1 MEQTSAASFAMH
13 TDRTLTFALAAAC
26 LLLSACG
33 DRHFDQ
39 GPMRTESRDVGTFT
53 AIDMDGDGRLQ
64 IDVGSPASVT
74 VEGKQSVVTALK
86 TEVRGDTLYISSKR
100 KDWMFFGGSQRL
112 TLRITVPRLASLALD
127 GGNDV
132 RLSGF
137 NGGESN
143 IKVQGAAHV
152 QADGTLKELT
162 IYMAGAGHADFSKLV
177 ANDAKVT
184 VDGVGSVFVNSRN
197 SLNATMNG
205 VGAILYTGNP
215 HVVNTSMNGLGR
227 ISQRNPKDL
236 ERRDKDEGE
245 RPDERGSVDPESLQ
259 PEYEKDTN
267 KGGRKGSDKDPPG
280 GVTEVI

>member
-1 MEQTSAASFAMH
+1 MHIDKTFA
-13 TDRTLTFALAAAC
+13 FALAATC
-26 LLLSACG
+26 LVLSACG

-39 GPMRTESRDVGTFT
+39 GPLRTESRDVGTFD

-64 IDVGSPASVT
+64 IDVGSPASIT
-74 VEGKQSVVTALK
+74 IEGKESVVAALK
-86 TEVRGDTLYISSKR
+86 TEVRGDTLYVRSKR

-112 TLRITVPRLASLALD
+112 TLRITVPRLASLKLD

-132 RLSGF
+132 RLTGF

-143 IKVQGAAHV
+143 IKLQGAAHV
-152 QADGTLKELT
+152 EADGTLKALT
-162 IYMAGAGHADFSKLV
+162 VYMAGAGHADFSKLV

-184 VDGVGSVFVNSRN
+184 VDGIGSVFVNSKD

-227 ISQRNPKDL
+227 ISQRKPKDV
-236 ERRDKDEGE
+236 ERGEQDEGQG
-245 RPDERGSVDPESLQ
+245 PDERKSVDPESLQ
-259 PEYEKDTN
+259 PEYERDRK
-267 KGGRKGSDKDPPG
+267 KEPRKGVDQDPPG
-280 GVTEVI
+280 GMTEVI

>member
-1 MEQTSAASFAMH
+1 MH
-13 TDRTLTFALAAAC
+13 IHRTFTFALAASC
-26 LLLSACG
+26 VLLSACDG
-33 DRHFDQ
+33 RRFDQ
-39 GPMRTESRDVGTFT
+39 GPVRTESRDVGTFD
-53 AIDMDGDGRLQ
+53 AIEMDGDGRLQ

-74 VEGKQSVVTALK
+74 VEGKESVVTALK
-86 TEVRGDTLYISSKR
+86 TEVRGNTLHISSKR
-100 KDWMFFGGSQRL
+100 KDWMFFGGTQRL
-112 TLRITVPRLASLALD
+112 KLRITVPHLASLTLD

-132 RLSGF
+132 RLTGF

-152 QADGTLKELT
+152 EADGNLKGLT

-227 ISQRNPKDL
+227 ISQRNSKDL
-236 ERRDKDEGE
+236 ERRERNEGE
-245 RPDERGSVDPESLQ
+245 GPNERGPVDPESLQ
-259 PEYEKDTN
+259 PEYEKDKN
-267 KGGRKGSDKDPPG
+267 KNGRKGSEKEAPG

>member
-1 MEQTSAASFAMH
+1 MH
-13 TDRTLTFALAAAC
+13 IDKTLACALAATC

-33 DRHFDQ
+33 DRQFDR
-39 GPMRTESRDVGTFT
+39 GPMRTESREVGTFD
-53 AIDMDGDGRLQ
+53 AIEMDGDGKLQ

-74 VEGKQSVVTALK
+74 IEGKESVVAGLK

-100 KDWMFFGGSQRL
+100 RDWMFFGGSQRL
-112 TLRITVPRLASLALD
+112 TLRITVPRLTSLALD

-132 RLSGF
+132 RLTGF
-137 NGGESN
+137 NGGESK

-152 QADGTLKELT
+152 EADGTLEELT
-162 IYMAGAGHADFSKLV
+162 VYMAGAGHADFSRLV

-184 VDGVGSVFVNSRN
+184 VDGVGSVFVNSKE

-227 ISQRNPKDL
+227 ISQRNSKDRD
-236 ERRDKDEGE
+236 RREEGE
-245 RPDERGSVDPESLQ
+245 RREEGKPVDPNSLQ
-259 PEYEKDTN
+259 PEYEKDNDKGRSQGSN
-267 KGGRKGSDKDPPG
+267 KIPPG
-280 GVTEVI
+280 GMTEVI

>member
-1 MEQTSAASFAMH
+1 MH
-13 TDRTLTFALAAAC
+13 IDRTFTFALAAAG
-26 LLLSACG
+26 LLLSACA
-33 DRHFDQ
+33 DRDFDQ
-39 GPMRTESRDVGTFT
+39 GPMRTESRDVGTFD
-53 AIDMDGDGRLQ
+53 AVDMDGDGKLQ

-74 VEGKQSVVTALK
+74 VEGKESVVTALK

-112 TLRITVPRLASLALD
+112 TLRITVPRLTSLTLD

-132 RLSGF
+132 RLTGF

-152 QADGTLKELT
+152 EADGTLKELT
-162 IYMAGAGHADFSKLV
+162 VYMAGAGHADFSKLV

-184 VDGVGSVFVNSRN
+184 VDGVGSVFVNSKD

-227 ISQRNPKDL
+227 ISQRTPKDL
-236 ERRDKDEGE
+236 ERHGKDEGKG
-245 RPDERGSVDPESLQ
+245 PDERESVDPESLQ
-259 PEYEKDTN
+259 PEYEKD
-267 KGGRKGSDKDPPG
+267 KSKDKRKDVDKDLPG

>member
-1 MEQTSAASFAMH
+1 MH
-13 TDRTLTFALAAAC
+13 TDRTFAFALATTC
-26 LLLSACG
+26 LLLAACD

-39 GPMRTESRDVGTFT
+39 GPMRTESREVGTFH
-53 AIDMDGDGRLQ
+53 AIDMDGDGKLQ

-74 VEGKQSVVTALK
+74 IEGKESVVAALK
-86 TEVRGDTLYISSKR
+86 TEVRGDTLHISSKR
-100 KDWMFFGGSQRL
+100 KDWMFFGGAQRL
-112 TLRITVPRLASLALD
+112 TLRITVPHLASLKLD

-137 NGGESN
+137 NGGESS

-152 QADGTLKELT
+152 EADGTLEELT
-162 IYMAGAGHADFSKLV
+162 VYMAGAGHADFSKLV

-184 VDGVGSVFVNSRN
+184 VDGVGSVFVNSKD

-227 ISQRNPKDL
+227 ISQRTPKDM
-236 ERRDKDEGE
+236 ERRERDERKG
-245 RPDERGSVDPESLQ
+245 PDEREPVDPESLQ
-259 PEYEKDTN
+259 PEYEKDKN
-267 KGGRKGSDKDPPG
+267 KDRRKGVSKETPG
-280 GVTEVI
+280 GMTEVI

>member
-1 MEQTSAASFAMH
+1 MH
-13 TDRTLTFALAAAC
+13 IPKIFTFALAAGC
-26 LLLSACG
+26 LLLSACD
-33 DRHFDQ
+33 DRSFDA
-39 GPMRTESRDVGTFT
+39 GPMRTESRDVGTFA
-53 AIDMDGDGRLQ
+53 AIDMDGDGKLQ
-64 IDVGSPASVT
+64 IAVGSPASVT
-74 VEGKQSVVTALK
+74 VEGKESVVTALK

-100 KDWMFFGGSQRL
+100 KDWMFFGGAQRL
-112 TLRITVPRLASLALD
+112 TLRITVPRLASLTLD

-132 RLSGF
+132 RLTGF
-137 NGGESN
+137 NGGESK

-152 QADGTLKELT
+152 EADGTLKELT

-236 ERRDKDEGE
+236 ERSDRDEGE
-245 RPDERGSVDPESLQ
+245 GPNERGPVDPESLQ
-259 PEYEKDTN
+259 PEYEKDQN
-267 KGGRKGSDKDPPG
+267 KDRRKGSEKEPPG